1 MKIQWILSSLK
12 FLRVKSLT
20 DIANAINTG
29 GNSGNTINTVSTV
42 LSTVNTVN
50 TANTA
55 GDIKYFIVGSRIL
68 SLDFFYH
75 LLTFSEQSGSIQ

>member
-1 MKIQWILSSLK
+1 MLSILAGIGAILLILS
-12 FLRVKSLT
+12 
-20 DIANAINTG
+20 
-29 GNSGNTINTVSTV
+29 V
-42 LSTVNTVN
+42 LSIVNTVN
-50 TANTA
+50 SANTA